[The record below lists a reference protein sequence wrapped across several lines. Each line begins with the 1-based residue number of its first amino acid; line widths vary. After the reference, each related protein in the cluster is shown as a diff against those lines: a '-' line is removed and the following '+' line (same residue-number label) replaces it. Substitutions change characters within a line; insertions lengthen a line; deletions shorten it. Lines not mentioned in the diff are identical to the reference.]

1 MKTKIRD
8 VLARHGRLPVSIE
21 TLSDTDDL
29 HAAGLTSFASV
40 ELMMALE
47 ETFDIEYPDRMM
59 NRRNFSSVAAIESAL
74 DKIRQDMAA

>member
-1 MKTKIRD
+1 MNAKIRGI
-8 VLARHGRLPVSIE
+8 LSRHARLPVAID

-47 ETFDIEYPDRMM
+47 EAFDIEFPDVMM
-59 NRRNFSSVAAIESAL
+59 NRRNFASVMAIAHALEKIQQDLAA
-74 DKIRQDMAA
+74 